1 MDEFSYLSVLI
12 SVILGLAVTQI
23 LKGFRGILLSRTRI
37 RIYWPVIAWA
47 VLLLLICV
55 QSWWAMF
62 ELRHYQPWTFAAF
75 AVVLL
80 QTILTYMLA
89 GLVFP
94 DLFGEGIVDLRESF
108 YAHRVWFFA
117 LGFFVILVS
126 IGKVAV
132 LYGELPRPPDLAF
145 HAFFGTS
152 FLIGALTRR
161 EWCHKALVVLGM
173 AGFILYIVIVFARL
187 H

>member
-1 MDEFSYLSVLI
+1 
-12 SVILGLAVTQI
+12 
-23 LKGFRGILLSRTRI
+23 
-37 RIYWPVIAWA
+37 VIAWA

-94 DLFGEGIVDLRESF
+94 DLFGEGNHFTNSLKSP
-108 YAHRVWFFA
+108 ACSC
-117 LGFFVILVS
+117 VS
-126 IGKVAV
+126 IT
-132 LYGELPRPPDLAF
+132 LPA
-145 HAFFGTS
+145 S
-152 FLIGALTRR
+152 S
-161 EWCHKALVVLGM
+161 
-173 AGFILYIVIVFARL
+173 
-187 H
+187 

>member
-12 SVILGLAVTQI
+12 SVILGLALTQI
-23 LKGFRGILLSRTRI
+23 LKGFRGILLSRTRV
-37 RIYWPVIAWA
+37 RIYWPVLAWA
-47 VLLLLICV
+47 VLLLLVCV

-75 AVVLL
+75 AIVLL
-80 QTILTYMLA
+80 QTIVTYMLA
-89 GLVFP
+89 GLIFP

-117 LGFFVILVS
+117 FGFLVILVS
-126 IGKVAV
+126 ISKGVV
-132 LYGELPRPPDLAF
+132 LYGELPHRTDLVF
-145 HAFFGTS
+145 HAFFATI
-152 FLIGALTRR
+152 FLIGAFTGS
-161 EWCHKALVVLGM
+161 ESCHKALVVLAM
-173 AGFILYIVIVFARL
+173 ATFILYIIIVFARL

>member
-47 VLLLLICV
+47 ALLLLICV

-62 ELRHYQPWTFAAF
+62 ELRYYQPWTFAAF

-94 DLFGEGIVDLRESF
+94 DLLGEGIVDLRESF

-117 LGFFVILVS
+117 LGFLVILAS
-126 IGKVAV
+126 IGKSVV
-132 LYGELPRPPDLAF
+132 LYGELPHPTDLAF
-145 HAFFGTS
+145 HAIFGTT
-152 FLIGALTRR
+152 FLVGALSRGESCQR
-161 EWCHKALVVLGM
+161 FWSRSGWRASFSISL
-173 AGFILYIVIVFARL
+173 
-187 H
+187 

>member
-23 LKGFRGILLSRTRI
+23 LKGFRGILLSRARI

-47 VLLLLICV
+47 VLLLLVCV

-94 DLFGEGIVDLRESF
+94 DFFGEGIVDLRESF

-117 LGFFVILVS
+117 LGFFVILAS
-126 IGKVAV
+126 IGKGIV
-132 LYGELPRPPDLAF
+132 LYGELPHPTDLAF
-145 HAFFGTS
+145 HVFFGTI

-161 EWCHKALVVLGM
+161 ESCHKALVVLAM
-173 AGFILYIVIVFARL
+173 ASFILYIVIVFARL

>member
-23 LKGFRGILLSRTRI
+23 LEGFRGILLSRTRI

-94 DLFGEGIVDLRESF
+94 ICSVKELSIYVKVSTRIVSGSSRSASSSF
-108 YAHRVWFFA
+108 W
-117 LGFFVILVS
+117 
-126 IGKVAV
+126 
-132 LYGELPRPPDLAF
+132 
-145 HAFFGTS
+145 
-152 FLIGALTRR
+152 
-161 EWCHKALVVLGM
+161 
-173 AGFILYIVIVFARL
+173 
-187 H
+187 

>member
-23 LKGFRGILLSRTRI
+23 LKGFRGILLSRARI
-37 RIYWPVIAWA
+37 RIYLPVIAWA
-47 VLLLLICV
+47 VLLLLVCV
-55 QSWWAMF
+55 QSWWARF

-80 QTILTYMLA
+80 QTIVTYMLA

-94 DLFGEGIVDLRESF
+94 DLFSEGIVDLREGF
-108 YAHRVWFFA
+108 YSHRVWFFSF
-117 LGFFVILVS
+117 GFFVILLS
-126 IGKVAV
+126 IGKGVV
-132 LYGELPRPPDLAF
+132 LYGELPHPTDLAF
-145 HAFFGTS
+145 HVFFGTI

-161 EWCHKALVVLGM
+161 ESCQKALVVLAM
-173 AGFILYIVIVFARL
+173 ASFILYIVIVFARL